1 MELQFDNYILSYEDG
16 GIEVRKN
23 GSSLYFNRRPMFVT
37 VKTSFAVSEFY
48 DAAYEKAE
56 MRNGWIVAEG
66 TLRVPSGSGFAFIDT
81 YEAGDAGFELKKTGF
96 CKLLTIL

>member
-23 GSSLYFNRRPMFVT
+23 GTLLYFNRRPMFVT
-37 VKTSFAVSEFY
+37 VKTSFAVSEFF

-56 MRNGWIVAEG
+56 MRDGRMVAEG
-66 TLRVPSGSGFAFIDT
+66 TRVCLPVPVLLLLIPMKQGMPGF
-81 YEAGDAGFELKKTGF
+81 GFSVV
-96 CKLLTIL
+96 

>member
-23 GSSLYFNRRPMFVT
+23 GTLLYFNRRPMFVT

-56 MRNGWIVAEG
+56 MRDGRMLLLIPMKQG
-66 TLRVPSGSGFAFIDT
+66 MPGF
-81 YEAGDAGFELKKTGF
+81 GFSVV
-96 CKLLTIL
+96 